1 MKKLKEKQ
9 KILVIDDH
17 QTNVLLM
24 RKILEKQNY
33 EVYSFVSCENII
45 NKVIKLFPN
54 LILLDI
60 MMPNVDGIEFLQ
72 MLKNAEETKIIPV
85 VIVSA
90 KTDTNVVDKA
100 LELGAVDF
108 IKKPVSIVY
117 LLNAVEK
124 ILHKNT
130 H

>member
-1 MKKLKEKQ
+1 VNKHQ

-24 RKILEKQNY
+24 RKILEKKNY
-33 EVYSFVSCENII
+33 QISSFTSCENAMNEVMKI
-45 NKVIKLFPN
+45 NPE

-60 MMPNVDGIEFLQ
+60 MMPNIDGIEFLQ
-72 MLKNAEETKIIPV
+72 TLKNSNHTKAIPV
-85 VIVSA
+85 IIVSA
-90 KTDTNVVDKA
+90 KTDTNVIDKA

-117 LLNAVEK
+117 LLNAIEK
-124 ILHKNT
+124 ILHKN

>member
-1 MKKLKEKQ
+1 MNKHQ

-24 RKILEKQNY
+24 QKILEKKNY
-33 EVYSFVSCENII
+33 QISSFTSCENVMSEVMKI
-45 NKVIKLFPN
+45 NPE

-72 MLKNAEETKIIPV
+72 TLKNSNHTKAIPV
-85 VIVSA
+85 IIVSA
-90 KTDTNVVDKA
+90 KTDTNVIDKA

-117 LLNAVEK
+117 LLNAIEK
-124 ILHKNT
+124 ILHKN

>member
-1 MKKLKEKQ
+1 MIKHS

-24 RKILEKQNY
+24 KKILEKNDY
-33 EVYSFVSCENII
+33 EVFSFTSCKNII
-45 NKVIKLFPN
+45 NEVMQISPS

-60 MMPNVDGIEFLQ
+60 MMPEIDGIEFLQ
-72 MLKNAEETKIIPV
+72 MLKNSVHTKHIPV
-85 VIVSA
+85 IIVSA
-90 KTDTNVVDKA
+90 KTDTNSIDKSM
-100 LELGAVDF
+100 ELGAVDF

-117 LLNAVEK
+117 LLNAIDK